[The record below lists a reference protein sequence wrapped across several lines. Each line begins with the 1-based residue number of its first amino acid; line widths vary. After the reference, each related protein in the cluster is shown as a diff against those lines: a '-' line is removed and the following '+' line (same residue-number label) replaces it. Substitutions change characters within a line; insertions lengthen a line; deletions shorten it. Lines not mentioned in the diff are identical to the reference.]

1 MEDDGRRN
9 HPRCVSL
16 YPDEVQRI
24 ADQNRSRFALRIYR
38 MRIAG
43 VALGAIGIGAVLT
56 EQASPAW
63 LWWLLAANV
72 LVWPHVAYRRAR
84 RNVDQVAAEH
94 GNLLFDAAMGGV
106 WIAVMQFNV
115 LPSVLLLTLVMLDKV
130 IVGGLR
136 FMGLALLVMAAAC
149 LVVSALMGF
158 PVSPVTSQKV
168 LLASLPFLVIYPL
181 LLGYAT
187 RSLAQKA
194 LKQKQLLVKMARF
207 DGATGLMN
215 RQQWLHAV
223 TVALRNNRR
232 TRRPAVLALIDID
245 HFKEINDTHGHL
257 VGDSVIEEFAH
268 LLKACF
274 RDMDTV
280 GRYGGD
286 EFGVVMPDIGWED
299 AILAAERL
307 RRQVAARAFA
317 GMELRCTVSIGLCEP
332 DAGVHDAA
340 SWVKAADVR
349 LYEAKRRGR
358 DCIVVVASES
368 LASA

>member
-43 VALGAIGIGAVLT
+43 VALGAIGIGAVLA

-72 LVWPHVAYRRAR
+72 LVWPHVAYRRAY
-84 RNVDQVAAEH
+84 RNIDQVTAEH

-106 WIAVMQFNV
+106 WIAVMQFNA
-115 LPSVLLLTLVMLDKV
+115 LPSVLLLTLVMLDKI

-158 PVSPVTSQKV
+158 PVSTATSQKV
-168 LLASLPFLVIYPL
+168 LVACLPFLLLYPL
-181 LLGYAT
+181 LVGYAT

-223 TVALRNNRR
+223 RVALSQHQR
-232 TRRPAVLALIDID
+232 TGRPAVLALIDID

-274 RDMDTV
+274 RDIDTV

-286 EFGVVMPDIGWED
+286 EFGVVMPDTG
-299 AILAAERL
+299 
-307 RRQVAARAFA
+307 
-317 GMELRCTVSIGLCEP
+317 
-332 DAGVHDAA
+332 
-340 SWVKAADVR
+340 
-349 LYEAKRRGR
+349 
-358 DCIVVVASES
+358 
-368 LASA
+368 